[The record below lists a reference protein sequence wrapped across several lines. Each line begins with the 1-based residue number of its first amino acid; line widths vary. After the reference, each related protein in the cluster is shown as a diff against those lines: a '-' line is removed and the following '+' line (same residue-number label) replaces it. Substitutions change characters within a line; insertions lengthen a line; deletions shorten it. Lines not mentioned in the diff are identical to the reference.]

1 MPNKVFAVKS
11 IQLEKLKS
19 KTEVDFIENE
29 IKIMKTL
36 NHPGMIKFFETY
48 NDHKFVHMVSEYLS
62 GGDLLDHLANL
73 PTKKMNEIDAAKIMK
88 ELLSVINF
96 LHKNGLAH
104 RDIKPENIL
113 FTSPKKSHVK
123 VDS

>member
-1 MPNKVFAVKS
+1 M
-11 IQLEKLKS
+11 EKLKS
-19 KTEVDFIENE
+19 KSEVDLIENE

-48 NDHKFVHMVSEYLS
+48 HDHKFIHIVSEYLS

-73 PTKKMNEIDAAKIMK
+73 PSKKMNERDAAKIMK
-88 ELLSVINF
+88 ELLSVISF

-113 FTSPKKSHVK
+113 FTSPQKTHVK
-123 VDS
+123 VNS

>member
-1 MPNKVFAVKS
+1 
-11 IQLEKLKS
+11 
-19 KTEVDFIENE
+19 
-29 IKIMKTL
+29 
-36 NHPGMIKFFETY
+36 
-48 NDHKFVHMVSEYLS
+48 MVSEYLS

-73 PTKKMNEIDAAKIMK
+73 PTKKMKEKDAAKIMK

-113 FTSPKKSHVK
+113 FTTLKKSHVK
-123 VDS
+123 V